1 MHNVEHANQKESLV
15 NTRGPNDLEERI
27 EYLTNQ
33 NEFLKKKL
41 KESVEKY
48 KSLEH
53 EFDKLF
59 EENNNL
65 RIVRNEGKVL

>member
-1 MHNVEHANQKESLV
+1 MTKQNI
-15 NTRGPNDLEERI
+15 RGPDDLEERI

-33 NEFLKKKL
+33 NDFLKNKLRELTKKYN
-41 KESVEKY
+41 EM
-48 KSLEH
+48 EH
-53 EFDKLF
+53 EFEKIW

>member
-1 MHNVEHANQKESLV
+1 MTKQNIRVPA
-15 NTRGPNDLEERI
+15 DLEERI

-33 NEFLKKKL
+33 NDFLKNKL
-41 KESVEKY
+41 RELTEKY
-48 KSLEH
+48 NQMEH
-53 EFDKLF
+53 EFEKIW

>member
-1 MHNVEHANQKESLV
+1 LTKQNI
-15 NTRGPNDLEERI
+15 RGPADLEERI

-33 NEFLKKKL
+33 NDFLKNKL
-41 KESVEKY
+41 RELTEKY
-48 KSLEH
+48 NQMEH
-53 EFDKLF
+53 EFEKIW

>member
-1 MHNVEHANQKESLV
+1 MTKQNI
-15 NTRGPNDLEERI
+15 RGPADLEERI

-33 NEFLKKKL
+33 NDFLKNKL
-41 KESVEKY
+41 RELTEKY
-48 KSLEH
+48 NQMEH
-53 EFDKLF
+53 EFEKIW

>member
-1 MHNVEHANQKESLV
+1 MKKQNI
-15 NTRGPNDLEERI
+15 RGPADLEERI

-33 NEFLKKKL
+33 NDFLKNKL
-41 KESVEKY
+41 RELTEKY
-48 KSLEH
+48 NQMEH
-53 EFDKLF
+53 EFEKIW

>member
-1 MHNVEHANQKESLV
+1 MTNQ
-15 NTRGPNDLEERI
+15 NIRGPNDLEEQI

-33 NEFLKKKL
+33 NDYLKRKL
-41 KESVEKY
+41 RESVAKC
-48 KSLEH
+48 KSFE
-53 EFDKLF
+53 EECDRLF

>member
-1 MHNVEHANQKESLV
+1 MTKQNI
-15 NTRGPNDLEERI
+15 RGPADLEERI

-33 NEFLKKKL
+33 NDFLKKKL
-41 KESVEKY
+41 RELTEKY
-48 KSLEH
+48 NQMEH
-53 EFDKLF
+53 EFEKIW

>member
-1 MHNVEHANQKESLV
+1 LTKQNI
-15 NTRGPNDLEERI
+15 RGPDDLEERI

-33 NEFLKKKL
+33 NDFLKNKLRELTKKYN
-41 KESVEKY
+41 EM
-48 KSLEH
+48 EH
-53 EFDKLF
+53 EFEKIW

>member
-1 MHNVEHANQKESLV
+1 MTKQNI
-15 NTRGPNDLEERI
+15 RGPADLEERI

-33 NEFLKKKL
+33 NNFLKNKL
-41 KESVEKY
+41 RELTEKY
-48 KSLEH
+48 NQMEH
-53 EFDKLF
+53 EFEKIW

>member
-1 MHNVEHANQKESLV
+1 MKQD
-15 NTRGPNDLEERI
+15 TRGPNDLEERI

-33 NEFLKKKL
+33 NDFLKNKL
-41 KESVEKY
+41 RELTEKY
-48 KSLEH
+48 NQMEH
-53 EFDKLF
+53 EFEKIW

>member
-1 MHNVEHANQKESLV
+1 LKKQNI
-15 NTRGPNDLEERI
+15 RGPADLEERI

-33 NEFLKKKL
+33 NDFLKNKL
-41 KESVEKY
+41 RELTEKY
-48 KSLEH
+48 NQMEH
-53 EFDKLF
+53 EFEKIW

>member
-1 MHNVEHANQKESLV
+1 MTKQNI
-15 NTRGPNDLEERI
+15 RGPNDLEERI

-33 NEFLKKKL
+33 NNFLKSKL
-41 KESVEKY
+41 KELTEKY
-48 KSLEH
+48 NQMEH
-53 EFDKLF
+53 EFEKIW

>member
-1 MHNVEHANQKESLV
+1 M

-41 KESVEKY
+41 KESVKNY

>member
-1 MHNVEHANQKESLV
+1 MEDSI
-15 NTRGPNDLEERI
+15 PNDLEEKI
-27 EYLTNQ
+27 EYYKKQ

-41 KESVEKY
+41 RQLTEKY
-48 KSLEH
+48 NQMEH
-53 EFDKLF
+53 ELEKIW